1 MNTEDF
7 IQTVRCTLN
16 LSKNSNEILE
26 ILPYIDEVRKL
37 HKRFQNELEYLLLD
51 PTTYESINQK
61 EKINKYTREI
71 KENCNIVSINCI
83 FFKLPVDH
91 MSFSKTFRSKKC
103 FSKYYYQNIDIT
115 GLISYPKNK
124 KEFIIKENNKKT
136 NVIKEYN
143 LDYDEF
149 MNSEINKLPGE

>member
-1 MNTEDF
+1 MNTKDF
-7 IQTVRCTLN
+7 IQTVKCSLN

-26 ILPYIDEVRKL
+26 ILTYIDEVRKL

-51 PTTYESINQK
+51 PITYESINQK
-61 EKINKYTREI
+61 EKINKSAKEI
-71 KENCNIVSINCI
+71 KENCNSVNIECN
-83 FFKLPVDH
+83 FFKLSSDH

-103 FSKYYYQNIDIT
+103 FAKYYYQNIDIT

-149 MNSEINKLPGE
+149 INSEINKLPRE